1 LNVASEALATQK
13 AKKVHY
19 SRMREMV
26 RPLREPK
33 ENVQPNLVTR
43 DGELN
48 AELEKTKMLAVLLAA
63 QIQKAG
69 LRLEPV
75 AGEEERGKEEE
86 DEEMSGDEEMDEGGD
101 EREKVE
107 ELKKLLG

>member
-1 LNVASEALATQK
+1 VASEALATQK

-19 SRMREMV
+19 LRMREMV
-26 RPLREPK
+26 RPLKEPR

-69 LRLEPV
+69 LKLGR
-75 AGEEERGKEEE
+75 AGEEKDQEKDGADEMEE
-86 DEEMSGDEEMDEGGD
+86 DEEVDD

-107 ELKKLLG
+107 GLKKLLG

>member
-1 LNVASEALATQK
+1 VASEALATQK

-69 LRLEPV
+69 LRLGPI
-75 AGEEERGKEEE
+75 AGEEGRGKEE
-86 DEEMSGDEEMDEGGD
+86 DEEMSGDEEMDEGDD
-101 EREKVE
+101 ERERVE